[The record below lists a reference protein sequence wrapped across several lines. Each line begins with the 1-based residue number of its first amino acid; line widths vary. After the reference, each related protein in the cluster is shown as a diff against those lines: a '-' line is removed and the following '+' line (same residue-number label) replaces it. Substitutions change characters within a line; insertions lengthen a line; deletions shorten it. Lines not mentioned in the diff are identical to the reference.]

1 MPMVCVVGA
10 EMCGNFVFLPRGALG
25 FVHALRTGEPQ
36 NFCGKT
42 LYTGHWGGVA
52 YFETTCPILNSHS

>member
-36 NFCGKT
+36 NT
-42 LYTGHWGGVA
+42 LHWPLGGVA